1 MDMEFID
8 KLREKPA
15 VQKIEKFFPAI
26 AFLGG
31 FTWDSITLGQM
42 VYGTDILILL
52 AYYMGALI
60 LVILLS
66 AKLEHP
72 EGWTKE
78 RLQALAKA
86 QQKPVAAPKQ
96 ASAMV
101 QQPAKPVETAIQ
113 PQAKTIVDEEA
124 TPKAPERAP
133 EIDASEKNSDD
144 KPIIEESRF
153 KRAANF
159 IAQKTADRAKD
170 IASRAANEA
179 KEAAAKA
186 AQEAKEA
193 AALASA
199 KAKEAANR
207 AANEAKDAAVK
218 AKGAASKFAKNV
230 GYEST
235 AIPENAI
242 VVHHRFLDREWSEAW
257 KQRFTWAVQFCF
269 GGLFSALVVCY
280 FKSSG
285 SLASLLLVILLAI
298 LLVGNEFLQKKYES
312 FGVSLAFFCLLGTMF
327 MNFAIPHLVH
337 HIGFIWFFLS
347 TLLSFGMC
355 IFIWKISHRKK
366 TILIAPAIISIL
378 LVVAY
383 IMNWVPPVPLVLK
396 QKIACQNFDK
406 ASYSCD
412 IDDPNI
418 LQSIGL
424 QIPSV
429 HKVDSSEVY
438 FLASVYAPA
447 KLKAELEYLWY
458 YQDPKT
464 SKYKLTDRISSG
476 RMMINGGRESGFR
489 TYTRK
494 KNIPAGKYR
503 VEVAY
508 KNGAVIGSGT
518 FEVFNEAPKDG
529 FVRDTLR

>member
-1 MDMEFID
+1 MGMQFVE

-15 VQKIEKFFPAI
+15 VQKLEKFFPAI

-31 FTWDSITLGQM
+31 FAWDSITLGQM
-42 VYGTDILILL
+42 VYGSDILILL
-52 AYYMGALI
+52 AYYTGALI

-66 AKLEHP
+66 AQLEHP
-72 EGWTKE
+72 EGWTTE

-86 QQKPVAAPKQ
+86 QAKPKPAAVAPK
-96 ASAMV
+96 ATKVAPSPAEEKSESAE
-101 QQPAKPVETAIQ
+101 PV
-113 PQAKTIVDEEA
+113 
-124 TPKAPERAP
+124 
-133 EIDASEKNSDD
+133 SEDSVSENPDVK
-144 KPIIEESRF
+144 IEESRF
-153 KRAANF
+153 RRAAAF
-159 IAQKTADRAKD
+159 IAEKTPARAKE
-170 IASRAANEA
+170 AANRAALEA
-179 KEAAAKA
+179 KEATAK
-186 AQEAKEA
+186 A

-199 KAKEAANR
+199 KAKEAASR
-207 AANEAKDAAVK
+207 AAIEAKDAAVK
-218 AKGAASKFAKNV
+218 AKGAATKFAKNV

-242 VVHHRFLDREWSEAW
+242 VVRHRFLDREWCETW
-257 KQRFTWAVQFCF
+257 KQRFTWAVQFFF

-285 SLASLLLVILLAI
+285 SLASFLLVILLAI

-337 HIGFIWFFLS
+337 RIGFIWFLIS
-347 TLLSFGMC
+347 TVLSFGLC
-355 IFIWKISHRKK
+355 LFIWKISHRKK
-366 TILIAPAIISIL
+366 SILVAPALISIFL
-378 LVVAY
+378 IVAY

-412 IDDPNI
+412 VDDPSL
-418 LQSIGL
+418 LQMIGL
-424 QIPSV
+424 KIPSV
-429 HKVDSSEVY
+429 HRVDSSEVY
-438 FLASVYAPA
+438 FLTSVYAPA

-464 SKYKLTDRISSG
+464 GKYMLTDRISSG

-489 TYTRK
+489 TFTRK
-494 KNIPAGKYR
+494 KNTPPGKYR

-518 FEVFNEAPKDG
+518 FEVFGEPPEDG

>member
-1 MDMEFID
+1 MEFVN

-15 VQKIEKFFPAI
+15 VKKIEKFFPAI

-31 FTWDSITLGQM
+31 FAWDSITLGQM
-42 VYGTDILILL
+42 VYGSDILILL
-52 AYYMGALI
+52 AYYTGALI

-66 AKLEHP
+66 AQLEHP
-72 EGWTKE
+72 EGWTTE
-78 RLQALAKA
+78 RLQALAEA
-86 QQKPVAAPKQ
+86 QAKPKQ
-96 ASAMV
+96 NTSAATT
-101 QQPAKPVETAIQ
+101 PPKTHAPVETA
-113 PQAKTIVDEEA
+113 V
-124 TPKAPERAP
+124 
-133 EIDASEKNSDD
+133 
-144 KPIIEESRF
+144 ESKF
-153 KRAANF
+153 K
-159 IAQKTADRAKD
+159 K
-170 IASRAANEA
+170 
-179 KEAAAKA
+179 
-186 AQEAKEA
+186 A
-193 AALASA
+193 AALLAEKAPA

-218 AKGAASKFAKNV
+218 AKDAASKFAKNV

-242 VVHHRFLDREWSEAW
+242 VVRHRFLDREWSETW

-285 SLASLLLVILLAI
+285 SLASFLLVILLAI

-337 HIGFIWFFLS
+337 RIGFIWFFLS

-355 IFIWKISHRKK
+355 MFIWKISHRKK
-366 TILIAPAIISIL
+366 SILVAPALISIL

-406 ASYSCD
+406 ATYTCD

-418 LQSIGL
+418 FQSIGL

-438 FLASVYAPA
+438 FLASIYAPA

-458 YQDPKT
+458 YQDPQT
-464 SKYKLTDRISSG
+464 GKYKLTDRISSG
-476 RMMINGGRESGFR
+476 RMTLNGGRESGFR
-489 TYTRK
+489 TFTRK
-494 KNIPAGKYR
+494 KNTPPGKYR

-518 FEVFNEAPKDG
+518 FEVFGEPPEDG

>member
-1 MDMEFID
+1 MEFVN

-15 VQKIEKFFPAI
+15 VKKIEKFFPAI

-31 FTWDSITLGQM
+31 FAWDSITLGQM
-42 VYGTDILILL
+42 VYGSDILILL
-52 AYYMGALI
+52 AYYTGALI

-66 AKLEHP
+66 AQLEHP

-78 RLQALAKA
+78 RLQALAEA
-86 QQKPVAAPKQ
+86 QAKPKQ
-96 ASAMV
+96 NTSSATTPPKTHA
-101 QQPAKPVETAIQ
+101 PAETAG
-113 PQAKTIVDEEA
+113 
-124 TPKAPERAP
+124 
-133 EIDASEKNSDD
+133 
-144 KPIIEESRF
+144 ESKF
-153 KRAANF
+153 K
-159 IAQKTADRAKD
+159 K
-170 IASRAANEA
+170 
-179 KEAAAKA
+179 
-186 AQEAKEA
+186 A
-193 AALASA
+193 AALLAEKAPA
-199 KAKEAANR
+199 KAIEAANR
-207 AANEAKDAAVK
+207 AAQEAKDAAAKASAQAKDAAVK
-218 AKGAASKFAKNV
+218 AKDAASKFAKNV

-235 AIPENAI
+235 AIPENAL
-242 VVHHRFLDREWSEAW
+242 VVRHRFLDREWSETW

-285 SLASLLLVILLAI
+285 SLASFLLVILLAI

-337 HIGFIWFFLS
+337 RIGFIWFFLS

-355 IFIWKISHRKK
+355 MFIWKISHRKK
-366 TILIAPAIISIL
+366 SILVAPALISIL

-406 ASYSCD
+406 ATYTCD

-418 LQSIGL
+418 FQSIGL

-438 FLASVYAPA
+438 FLASIYAPA

-458 YQDPKT
+458 YQDPQT
-464 SKYKLTDRISSG
+464 GKYKLTDRISSG
-476 RMMINGGRESGFR
+476 RMTLNGGRESGFR
-489 TYTRK
+489 TFTRK
-494 KNIPAGKYR
+494 KNTPPGKYR

-518 FEVFNEAPKDG
+518 FEVFGEPPEDG

>member
-1 MDMEFID
+1 MEFVN

-15 VQKIEKFFPAI
+15 VQRLEKFFPAI

-31 FTWDSITLGQM
+31 FAWDSITLGQM
-42 VYGTDILILL
+42 VYGSDILILL
-52 AYYMGALI
+52 AYYTGALI

-66 AKLEHP
+66 AQLEHP

-78 RLQALAKA
+78 RLQALAEA
-86 QQKPVAAPKQ
+86 QAKPKQ
-96 ASAMV
+96 NTSSATTPPKTHA
-101 QQPAKPVETAIQ
+101 PAETA
-113 PQAKTIVDEEA
+113 V
-124 TPKAPERAP
+124 
-133 EIDASEKNSDD
+133 
-144 KPIIEESRF
+144 ESKF
-153 KRAANF
+153 K
-159 IAQKTADRAKD
+159 K
-170 IASRAANEA
+170 
-179 KEAAAKA
+179 
-186 AQEAKEA
+186 A
-193 AALASA
+193 AALLAEKAPA
-199 KAKEAANR
+199 KAIEAANR
-207 AANEAKDAAVK
+207 AAQEAKDAAAKASAQAKDAAVK
-218 AKGAASKFAKNV
+218 AKDAASKFAKNV

-242 VVHHRFLDREWSEAW
+242 VVRHRFLDREWSETW

-285 SLASLLLVILLAI
+285 SLASFLLVILLAI

-337 HIGFIWFFLS
+337 RIGFIWFFLS

-355 IFIWKISHRKK
+355 MFIWKISHRKK
-366 TILIAPAIISIL
+366 SILVAPALISIL

-406 ASYSCD
+406 ATYTCD

-418 LQSIGL
+418 FQSIGL

-438 FLASVYAPA
+438 FLASIYAPA

-458 YQDPKT
+458 YQDPQT
-464 SKYKLTDRISSG
+464 GKYKLTDRISSG
-476 RMMINGGRESGFR
+476 RMTLNGGRESGFR
-489 TYTRK
+489 TFTRK
-494 KNIPAGKYR
+494 KNTPPGKYR

-518 FEVFNEAPKDG
+518 FEVFGEPPEDG

>member
-1 MDMEFID
+1 MGMEFVD
-8 KLREKPA
+8 KLRAKPS

-52 AYYMGALI
+52 AYYTGALI
-60 LVILLS
+60 LVLLLS
-66 AKLEHP
+66 AQLEHP

-78 RLQALAKA
+78 RLQALAKN
-86 QQKPVAAPKQ
+86 QQRPAPKPAAP
-96 ASAMV
+96 AAA
-101 QQPAKPVETAIQ
+101 AKPAEPVVEKKIDEV
-113 PQAKTIVDEEA
+113 PVEKPEEVPEEA
-124 TPKAPERAP
+124 PKIKTEV
-133 EIDASEKNSDD
+133 
-144 KPIIEESRF
+144 SRF
-153 KRAANF
+153 KRAAHF
-159 IAQKTADRAKD
+159 IAQKTPTR
-170 IASRAANEA
+170 A
-179 KEAAAKA
+179 KEAAAK
-186 AQEAKEA
+186 A

-207 AANEAKDAAVK
+207 AKVEAKEAATKAAAKASAQAKDAAVK
-218 AKGAASKFAKNV
+218 AKGAATKFAKNV

-242 VVHHRFLDREWSEAW
+242 VVNHRFLDREWSEAW

-285 SLASLLLVILLAI
+285 SLASFLLVILLAI

-337 HIGFIWFFLS
+337 RIGFIWFFLS
-347 TLLSFGMC
+347 TLLSFGLC
-355 IFIWKISHRKK
+355 VLIWKLSHRKK
-366 TILIAPAIISIL
+366 SILIAPAAISIL

-412 IDDPNI
+412 IDDPSL

-458 YQDPKT
+458 YQDPQT
-464 SKYKLTDRISSG
+464 GRYKLTDRISSG
-476 RMMINGGRESGFR
+476 RMIINGGRESGFR
-489 TYTRK
+489 TFTRK
-494 KNIPAGKYR
+494 KNTPPGKYR

-518 FEVFNEAPKDG
+518 FEVIKESPEDG

>member
-1 MDMEFID
+1 MEFVN

-15 VQKIEKFFPAI
+15 VKKIEKFFPAI

-31 FTWDSITLGQM
+31 FAWDSITLGQM
-42 VYGTDILILL
+42 VYGSDILILL
-52 AYYMGALI
+52 AYYTGALI

-66 AKLEHP
+66 AQLEHP
-72 EGWTKE
+72 EGWTTE
-78 RLQALAKA
+78 RLQALAEA
-86 QQKPVAAPKQ
+86 QAKPKQ
-96 ASAMV
+96 NTSAATT
-101 QQPAKPVETAIQ
+101 PPKTHAPVETA
-113 PQAKTIVDEEA
+113 V
-124 TPKAPERAP
+124 
-133 EIDASEKNSDD
+133 
-144 KPIIEESRF
+144 ESKF
-153 KRAANF
+153 K
-159 IAQKTADRAKD
+159 K
-170 IASRAANEA
+170 
-179 KEAAAKA
+179 
-186 AQEAKEA
+186 A
-193 AALASA
+193 AALLAEKAPA
-199 KAKEAANR
+199 KAIEAANR
-207 AANEAKDAAVK
+207 AAQEAKDAAAKASAQAKDAAVK
-218 AKGAASKFAKNV
+218 AKDAASKFAKNV

-242 VVHHRFLDREWSEAW
+242 VVRHRFLDREWSETW
-257 KQRFTWAVQFCF
+257 KQRFTWAVQFCL

-285 SLASLLLVILLAI
+285 SLASFLLVILLAI

-337 HIGFIWFFLS
+337 RIGFIWFFLS

-355 IFIWKISHRKK
+355 MFIWKISHRKK
-366 TILIAPAIISIL
+366 SILVAPALISIL

-406 ASYSCD
+406 ATYTCD
-412 IDDPNI
+412 IDDPNVF
-418 LQSIGL
+418 QSIGL

-438 FLASVYAPA
+438 FLASIYAPA

-458 YQDPKT
+458 YQDPQT
-464 SKYKLTDRISSG
+464 GKYKLTDRISSG
-476 RMMINGGRESGFR
+476 RMTLNGGRESGFR
-489 TYTRK
+489 TFTRK
-494 KNIPAGKYR
+494 KNTPPGKYR

-518 FEVFNEAPKDG
+518 FEVFGEPPEDG

>member
-1 MDMEFID
+1 MQFVD

-15 VQKIEKFFPAI
+15 VQKLEKFFPAI

-31 FTWDSITLGQM
+31 FAWDSITLGQM

-52 AYYMGALI
+52 AYYTGALI

-66 AKLEHP
+66 AQLEHP

-78 RLQALAKA
+78 RLQALADA
-86 QQKPVAAPKQ
+86 QAKSKPAPK
-96 ASAMV
+96 APPA
-101 QQPAKPVETAIQ
+101 PKAAKPVVEKSVT
-113 PQAKTIVDEEA
+113 EEP
-124 TPKAPERAP
+124 TVNP
-133 EIDASEKNSDD
+133 EIKTA
-144 KPIIEESRF
+144 ESRF
-153 KRAANF
+153 RRAAAF
-159 IAQKTADRAKD
+159 IAEKTPVRAKE
-170 IASRAANEA
+170 AANRAALEA
-179 KEAAAKA
+179 KEATAK
-186 AQEAKEA
+186 A

-199 KAKEAANR
+199 KAKEAASR
-207 AANEAKDAAVK
+207 AAIEAKDAAVK
-218 AKGAASKFAKNV
+218 AKGAATKFAKNV

-242 VVHHRFLDREWSEAW
+242 VVRHRFLDREWSETW
-257 KQRFTWAVQFCF
+257 KQRFTWAVQFFF

-285 SLASLLLVILLAI
+285 SLASFLLVILLAI

-337 HIGFIWFFLS
+337 RIGFIWFLIS
-347 TLLSFGMC
+347 TVLSFGLC
-355 IFIWKISHRKK
+355 LFIWKISHRKK
-366 TILIAPAIISIL
+366 SILVAPALISIFL
-378 LVVAY
+378 IVAY

-412 IDDPNI
+412 VDDPSL
-418 LQSIGL
+418 LQMIGL
-424 QIPSV
+424 KIPSV
-429 HKVDSSEVY
+429 HRVDSSEVY
-438 FLASVYAPA
+438 FLTSVYAPA

-464 SKYKLTDRISSG
+464 GKYMLTDRISSG

-489 TYTRK
+489 TFTRK
-494 KNIPAGKYR
+494 KNTPPGKYR
-503 VEVAY
+503 VEIAY

-518 FEVFNEAPKDG
+518 FEVFGEPPEDG

>member
-1 MDMEFID
+1 MEFVN

-15 VQKIEKFFPAI
+15 VKKIEKFFPAI

-31 FTWDSITLGQM
+31 FAWDSITLGQM
-42 VYGTDILILL
+42 VYGSDILILL
-52 AYYMGALI
+52 AYYTGALI

-66 AKLEHP
+66 AQLEHP
-72 EGWTKE
+72 EGWTTE
-78 RLQALAKA
+78 RLQALAEA
-86 QQKPVAAPKQ
+86 QAKPKQ
-96 ASAMV
+96 NTSAATT
-101 QQPAKPVETAIQ
+101 PPKTHAPVETA
-113 PQAKTIVDEEA
+113 V
-124 TPKAPERAP
+124 
-133 EIDASEKNSDD
+133 
-144 KPIIEESRF
+144 ESKF
-153 KRAANF
+153 K
-159 IAQKTADRAKD
+159 K
-170 IASRAANEA
+170 
-179 KEAAAKA
+179 
-186 AQEAKEA
+186 A
-193 AALASA
+193 AALLAEKAPA
-199 KAKEAANR
+199 KAIEAANR
-207 AANEAKDAAVK
+207 AAQEAKDAAAKASAQAKDAAVK
-218 AKGAASKFAKNV
+218 AKDAASKFAKNV

-242 VVHHRFLDREWSEAW
+242 VVRHRFLDREWSETW

-285 SLASLLLVILLAI
+285 SLASFLLVILLAI

-337 HIGFIWFFLS
+337 RIGFIWFFLS

-355 IFIWKISHRKK
+355 MFIWKISHRKK
-366 TILIAPAIISIL
+366 SILVAPALISIL

-406 ASYSCD
+406 ATYTCD

-418 LQSIGL
+418 FQSIGL

-438 FLASVYAPA
+438 FLASIYAPA

-458 YQDPKT
+458 YQDPQT
-464 SKYKLTDRISSG
+464 GKYKLTDRISSG
-476 RMMINGGRESGFR
+476 RMTLNGGRESGFR
-489 TYTRK
+489 TFTRK
-494 KNIPAGKYR
+494 KNTPPGKYR

-518 FEVFNEAPKDG
+518 FEVFGEPPEDS

>member
-1 MDMEFID
+1 MEFVN

-15 VQKIEKFFPAI
+15 VKKIEKFFPAI

-31 FTWDSITLGQM
+31 FAWDSITLGQM
-42 VYGTDILILL
+42 VYGSDILILL
-52 AYYMGALI
+52 AYYTGALI

-66 AKLEHP
+66 AQLEHP
-72 EGWTKE
+72 EGWTTE
-78 RLQALAKA
+78 RLQALAEA
-86 QQKPVAAPKQ
+86 QAKPKQ
-96 ASAMV
+96 NTSAATT
-101 QQPAKPVETAIQ
+101 PPKTHAPVETA
-113 PQAKTIVDEEA
+113 V
-124 TPKAPERAP
+124 
-133 EIDASEKNSDD
+133 
-144 KPIIEESRF
+144 ESKF
-153 KRAANF
+153 K
-159 IAQKTADRAKD
+159 K
-170 IASRAANEA
+170 
-179 KEAAAKA
+179 
-186 AQEAKEA
+186 A
-193 AALASA
+193 AALLAEKAPA
-199 KAKEAANR
+199 KAIEAANR
-207 AANEAKDAAVK
+207 AAQEAKDAAAKASAQAKDAAVK
-218 AKGAASKFAKNV
+218 AKDAASKFAKNV

-242 VVHHRFLDREWSEAW
+242 VVHHRFLDREWSETW

-285 SLASLLLVILLAI
+285 SLASFLLVILLAI

-337 HIGFIWFFLS
+337 RIGFIWFFLS

-355 IFIWKISHRKK
+355 MFIWKISHRKK
-366 TILIAPAIISIL
+366 SILVAPALISIL

-406 ASYSCD
+406 ATYTCD

-418 LQSIGL
+418 FQSIGL

-438 FLASVYAPA
+438 FLASIYAPA

-458 YQDPKT
+458 YQDPQT
-464 SKYKLTDRISSG
+464 GKYKLTDRISSG
-476 RMMINGGRESGFR
+476 RMTLNGGRESGFR
-489 TYTRK
+489 TFTRK
-494 KNIPAGKYR
+494 KNTPPGKYR

-518 FEVFNEAPKDG
+518 FEVFGEPPEGG

>member
-1 MDMEFID
+1 MEFVN

-15 VQKIEKFFPAI
+15 VKKFEKFFPAI

-31 FTWDSITLGQM
+31 FAWDSITLGQM
-42 VYGTDILILL
+42 VYESDILILL
-52 AYYMGALI
+52 AYYTGALI

-66 AKLEHP
+66 AQLEHP
-72 EGWTKE
+72 EGWTTE
-78 RLQALAKA
+78 RLQALAEA
-86 QQKPVAAPKQ
+86 QAKPKQ
-96 ASAMV
+96 NTSSATTPPKTLA
-101 QQPAKPVETAIQ
+101 PAETAI
-113 PQAKTIVDEEA
+113 
-124 TPKAPERAP
+124 
-133 EIDASEKNSDD
+133 
-144 KPIIEESRF
+144 ESKF
-153 KRAANF
+153 K
-159 IAQKTADRAKD
+159 K
-170 IASRAANEA
+170 
-179 KEAAAKA
+179 
-186 AQEAKEA
+186 A
-193 AALASA
+193 AALLAEKAPA
-199 KAKEAANR
+199 KAIEAANR
-207 AANEAKDAAVK
+207 AAQEAKDAAAKASAQAKDAAVK
-218 AKGAASKFAKNV
+218 AKDAASKFAKNV

-242 VVHHRFLDREWSEAW
+242 VVRHRFLDREWSETW

-285 SLASLLLVILLAI
+285 SLASFLLVILLAI

-337 HIGFIWFFLS
+337 RIGFIWFFLS
-347 TLLSFGMC
+347 TLLSFGICM
-355 IFIWKISHRKK
+355 FIWKISHRKK
-366 TILIAPAIISIL
+366 SILVAPALISIL

-406 ASYSCD
+406 ATYTCD

-418 LQSIGL
+418 FQSIGL

-438 FLASVYAPA
+438 FLASIYAPA

-458 YQDPKT
+458 YQDPQT
-464 SKYKLTDRISSG
+464 GKYKLTDRISSG
-476 RMMINGGRESGFR
+476 RMTLNGGRESGFR
-489 TYTRK
+489 TFTRK
-494 KNIPAGKYR
+494 KNTPPGKYR

-518 FEVFNEAPKDG
+518 FAVFGEPPEDG

>member
-1 MDMEFID
+1 MDMQFID

-52 AYYMGALI
+52 AYYTGALI

-66 AKLEHP
+66 AQLEHP

-86 QQKPVAAPKQ
+86 QQKPAPAQKQTAA
-96 ASAMV
+96 
-101 QQPAKPVETAIQ
+101 PAKPAEHPAKPAESVVENSVT
-113 PQAKTIVDEEA
+113 EESVA
-124 TPKAPERAP
+124 EP
-133 EIDASEKNSDD
+133 EIKT
-144 KPIIEESRF
+144 EESRF
-153 KRAANF
+153 RRAANF
-159 IAQKTADRAKD
+159 IAQKTPTR
-170 IASRAANEA
+170 A
-179 KEAAAKA
+179 KEAANRA

-193 AALASA
+193 TAKAAAIASA

-429 HKVDSSEVY
+429 HKMDSSEVY

-476 RMMINGGRESGFR
+476 RMVINGGRESGFR

-518 FEVFNEAPKDG
+518 FEVFNEPPKDG

>member
-1 MDMEFID
+1 MYFVGMEFVD
-8 KLREKPA
+8 KLRAKPS
-15 VQKIEKFFPAI
+15 VQKLEKFFPAI

-52 AYYMGALI
+52 AYYTGALI
-60 LVILLS
+60 LVLLLS
-66 AKLEHP
+66 AQLEHP

-78 RLQALAKA
+78 RLQALAKS
-86 QQKPVAAPKQ
+86 QQKQAPKVSAPVAEPAKKAESLQKVEPVAAKKNDEKQ
-96 ASAMV
+96 AST
-101 QQPAKPVETAIQ
+101 PEET
-113 PQAKTIVDEEA
+113 PETKTA
-124 TPKAPERAP
+124 
-133 EIDASEKNSDD
+133 
-144 KPIIEESRF
+144 ESRF
-153 KRAANF
+153 RRAANF
-159 IAQKTADRAKD
+159 IAQKTPAR
-170 IASRAANEA
+170 
-179 KEAAAKA
+179 
-186 AQEAKEA
+186 
-193 AALASA
+193 
-199 KAKEAANR
+199 AKEAANR
-207 AANEAKDAAVK
+207 AATEAMEAAAKAKAIATAKAKETANRAATEAKDAAVK

-242 VVHHRFLDREWSEAW
+242 VVNHRFLDREWSEAW

-285 SLASLLLVILLAI
+285 SLASFLLVILLAI

-337 HIGFIWFFLS
+337 RIGFIWFFLS
-347 TLLSFGMC
+347 TLISFGMC
-355 IFIWKISHRKK
+355 LFIWKMSHRKK
-366 TILIAPAIISIL
+366 TILIAPAIISVL

-412 IDDPNI
+412 ADAPTFM
-418 LQSIGL
+418 QSLGL
-424 QIPSV
+424 MIPTV
-429 HKVDSSEVY
+429 HRVDSSEVY
-438 FLASVYAPA
+438 FVTSVYAPA
-447 KLKAELEYLWY
+447 ELKAELEYLWY
-458 YQDPKT
+458 YQNPT
-464 SKYKLTDRISSG
+464 TGRYSLTDRISSS
-476 RMMINGGRESGFR
+476 RMTINGGRESGFR
-489 TYTRK
+489 TFTRK
-494 KNIPAGKYR
+494 KNTPPGKYR

-518 FEVFNEAPKDG
+518 FEVLSDVPENG

>member
-1 MDMEFID
+1 MQFVE

-15 VQKIEKFFPAI
+15 VQKLEKFFPAI

-31 FTWDSITLGQM
+31 FAWDSITLGQM

-52 AYYMGALI
+52 AYYTGALI

-66 AKLEHP
+66 AQLEHP

-86 QQKPVAAPKQ
+86 QQKPAPAQKQ
-96 ASAMV
+96 AVSPAKPAE
-101 QQPAKPVETAIQ
+101 QPAKPAEPVVENSVIEEPVAEPEEDSQ
-113 PQAKTIVDEEA
+113 VKT
-124 TPKAPERAP
+124 
-133 EIDASEKNSDD
+133 
-144 KPIIEESRF
+144 EESRF
-153 KRAANF
+153 RRAANF
-159 IAQKTADRAKD
+159 IAQKTPARAKEAANRAALEAKEATAKAAA
-170 IASRAANEA
+170 IASAKA

-186 AQEAKEA
+186 AAK
-193 AALASA
+193 ASA
-199 KAKEAANR
+199 Q
-207 AANEAKDAAVK
+207 AKDAAVK
-218 AKGAASKFAKNV
+218 ARGAATKFAKNV

-242 VVHHRFLDREWSEAW
+242 VVRHRFLDREWSETW
-257 KQRFTWAVQFCF
+257 KQRFTWAVQFFF

-285 SLASLLLVILLAI
+285 SLASFLLVILLAI

-337 HIGFIWFFLS
+337 RIGFIWFLIS
-347 TLLSFGMC
+347 TVLSFGLC
-355 IFIWKISHRKK
+355 LFIWKISHRKK
-366 TILIAPAIISIL
+366 SILVAPALISIFL
-378 LVVAY
+378 IVAY

-396 QKIACQNFDK
+396 QKLACQNFDK

-412 IDDPNI
+412 VDDPSL
-418 LQSIGL
+418 LQMVGL
-424 QIPSV
+424 KIPSV
-429 HKVDSSEVY
+429 HRVDSSEVY
-438 FLASVYAPA
+438 FLTSVYAPA

-464 SKYKLTDRISSG
+464 GKYSLTDRISSG

-489 TYTRK
+489 TFTRK
-494 KNIPAGKYR
+494 KNVPAGKYR
-503 VEVAY
+503 VEIAY

-518 FEVFNEAPKDG
+518 FEVFSEPPEDG

>member
-1 MDMEFID
+1 MQFVE

-15 VQKIEKFFPAI
+15 VQKLEKFFPAI

-31 FTWDSITLGQM
+31 FAWDSITLGQM
-42 VYGTDILILL
+42 VYGSDILILL
-52 AYYMGALI
+52 AYYTGALI

-66 AKLEHP
+66 AQLEHP
-72 EGWTKE
+72 EGWTTE

-86 QQKPVAAPKQ
+86 QAKPKPAAVAPK
-96 ASAMV
+96 ATKVAPSPAEEKSESAE
-101 QQPAKPVETAIQ
+101 PV
-113 PQAKTIVDEEA
+113 
-124 TPKAPERAP
+124 
-133 EIDASEKNSDD
+133 SEDSVSENPDVK
-144 KPIIEESRF
+144 IEESRF
-153 KRAANF
+153 RRAAAF
-159 IAQKTADRAKD
+159 IAEKTPARAKE
-170 IASRAANEA
+170 AANRAALEA
-179 KEAAAKA
+179 KEATAK
-186 AQEAKEA
+186 A

-199 KAKEAANR
+199 KAKEAASR
-207 AANEAKDAAVK
+207 AAIEAKDAAVK
-218 AKGAASKFAKNV
+218 AKGAATKFAKNV

-242 VVHHRFLDREWSEAW
+242 VVRHRFLDREWSETW
-257 KQRFTWAVQFCF
+257 KQRFTWAVQFFF

-285 SLASLLLVILLAI
+285 SLASFLLVILLAI

-337 HIGFIWFFLS
+337 RIGFIWFLIS
-347 TLLSFGMC
+347 TVLSFGLC
-355 IFIWKISHRKK
+355 LFIWKISHRKK
-366 TILIAPAIISIL
+366 SILVAPALISIFL
-378 LVVAY
+378 IVAY

-412 IDDPNI
+412 VDDPSL
-418 LQSIGL
+418 LQMIGL
-424 QIPSV
+424 KIPSV
-429 HKVDSSEVY
+429 HRVDSSEVY
-438 FLASVYAPA
+438 FLTSVYAPA

-464 SKYKLTDRISSG
+464 GKYMLTDRISSG

-489 TYTRK
+489 TFTRK
-494 KNIPAGKYR
+494 KNTPPGKYR
-503 VEVAY
+503 VEIAY

-518 FEVFNEAPKDG
+518 FEVFGEPPEDG

>member
-1 MDMEFID
+1 MGMQFVE

-15 VQKIEKFFPAI
+15 VQKLEKFFPAI

-31 FTWDSITLGQM
+31 FAWDSITLGQM
-42 VYGTDILILL
+42 VYGSDILILL
-52 AYYMGALI
+52 AYYTGALI

-66 AKLEHP
+66 AQLEHP
-72 EGWTKE
+72 EGWTTE

-86 QQKPVAAPKQ
+86 QAKPKPATVAPK
-96 ASAMV
+96 ATKVAPSPAEEKSESAE
-101 QQPAKPVETAIQ
+101 PV
-113 PQAKTIVDEEA
+113 
-124 TPKAPERAP
+124 
-133 EIDASEKNSDD
+133 SEDSVSENPDVK
-144 KPIIEESRF
+144 IEESRF
-153 KRAANF
+153 RRAAAF
-159 IAQKTADRAKD
+159 IAEKTPARAKE
-170 IASRAANEA
+170 AANRAALEA
-179 KEAAAKA
+179 KEATAK
-186 AQEAKEA
+186 A

-199 KAKEAANR
+199 KAKEAASR
-207 AANEAKDAAVK
+207 AAIEAKDAAVK
-218 AKGAASKFAKNV
+218 AKGAATKFAKNV

-242 VVHHRFLDREWSEAW
+242 VVRHRFLDREWSETW
-257 KQRFTWAVQFCF
+257 KQRFTWAVQFFF

-285 SLASLLLVILLAI
+285 SLASFLLVILLAI

-337 HIGFIWFFLS
+337 RIGFIWFLIS
-347 TLLSFGMC
+347 TVLSFGLC
-355 IFIWKISHRKK
+355 LFIWKISHRKK
-366 TILIAPAIISIL
+366 SILVAPALISIFL
-378 LVVAY
+378 IVAY

-412 IDDPNI
+412 VDDPSL
-418 LQSIGL
+418 LQMIGL
-424 QIPSV
+424 KIPSV
-429 HKVDSSEVY
+429 HRVDSSEVY
-438 FLASVYAPA
+438 FLTSVYAPA

-464 SKYKLTDRISSG
+464 GKYMLTDRISSG

-489 TYTRK
+489 TFTRK
-494 KNIPAGKYR
+494 KNTPPGKYR

-518 FEVFNEAPKDG
+518 FEVFGEPPEDG

>member
-1 MDMEFID
+1 MGMEFVN

-15 VQKIEKFFPAI
+15 VQKLEKFFPAI

-31 FTWDSITLGQM
+31 FAWDSITLGQM

-52 AYYMGALI
+52 AYYTGALI
-60 LVILLS
+60 LVLLLS
-66 AKLEHP
+66 AQLEHP
-72 EGWTKE
+72 EGWTPE
-78 RLQALAKA
+78 RLQALASA
-86 QQKPVAAPKQ
+86 QAKSKPAPK
-96 ASAMV
+96 ATPA
-101 QQPAKPVETAIQ
+101 PKAAKPAESVIEKTVENTIDESTIAESSDESAI
-113 PQAKTIVDEEA
+113 KT
-124 TPKAPERAP
+124 
-133 EIDASEKNSDD
+133 
-144 KPIIEESRF
+144 EESRF
-153 KRAANF
+153 RRAANF
-159 IAQKTADRAKD
+159 IAQKTPARAKE
-170 IASRAANEA
+170 AANRAALEA
-179 KEAAAKA
+179 KEATAK
-186 AQEAKEA
+186 A

-207 AANEAKDAAVK
+207 AAIEAKDAAVK
-218 AKGAASKFAKNV
+218 AKGAASKLAKNV

-242 VVHHRFLDREWSEAW
+242 VVRHRFLDREWSETW

-285 SLASLLLVILLAI
+285 SLASFLLVILLAI

-312 FGVSLAFFCLLGTMF
+312 FGISLAFFCLLGTMF

-337 HIGFIWFFLS
+337 RIGFIWFFLS

-355 IFIWKISHRKK
+355 LFIWKISHRKK
-366 TILIAPAIISIL
+366 SILVAPAIISIL

-406 ASYSCD
+406 ASFSCD
-412 IDDPNI
+412 IDDPSF
-418 LQSIGL
+418 LQMVGL
-424 QIPSV
+424 KIPSV
-429 HKVDSSEVY
+429 HHVDSSDVY

-458 YQDPKT
+458 YQNPST
-464 SKYKLTDRISSG
+464 GKYSLIDRISSS
-476 RMMINGGRESGFR
+476 RMTINGGRESGFR
-489 TYTRK
+489 TFTRK
-494 KNIPAGKYR
+494 KNVPPGKYR

-518 FEVFNEAPKDG
+518 FEVFDGASEDG

>member
-1 MDMEFID
+1 MEFVN

-15 VQKIEKFFPAI
+15 VKKIEKFFPAI

-31 FTWDSITLGQM
+31 FAWDSITLGQM
-42 VYGTDILILL
+42 VYGSDILILL
-52 AYYMGALI
+52 AYYTGALI

-66 AKLEHP
+66 AQLEHP
-72 EGWTKE
+72 EGWTTE
-78 RLQALAKA
+78 RLQALAEA
-86 QQKPVAAPKQ
+86 QAKPKQ
-96 ASAMV
+96 NTSSATT
-101 QQPAKPVETAIQ
+101 PPKTHAPVETAVESKFKK
-113 PQAKTIVDEEA
+113 AASLLAE
-124 TPKAPERAP
+124 KAP
-133 EIDASEKNSDD
+133 
-144 KPIIEESRF
+144 
-153 KRAANF
+153 
-159 IAQKTADRAKD
+159 
-170 IASRAANEA
+170 
-179 KEAAAKA
+179 AKA
-186 AQEAKEA
+186 I
-193 AALASA
+193 
-199 KAKEAANR
+199 EAANR
-207 AANEAKDAAVK
+207 AAQEAKDAAAKASAQAKDAAVK
-218 AKGAASKFAKNV
+218 AKDAASKFAKNV

-242 VVHHRFLDREWSEAW
+242 VVRHRFLDREWSETW

-285 SLASLLLVILLAI
+285 SLASFLLVILLAI

-337 HIGFIWFFLS
+337 RIGFIWFFLS

-355 IFIWKISHRKK
+355 MFIWKISHRKK
-366 TILIAPAIISIL
+366 SILVAPALISIL

-406 ASYSCD
+406 ATYTCD

-418 LQSIGL
+418 FQSIGL

-438 FLASVYAPA
+438 FLASIYAPA

-458 YQDPKT
+458 YQDPQT
-464 SKYKLTDRISSG
+464 GKYKLTDRISSG
-476 RMMINGGRESGFR
+476 RMTLNGGRELGFR
-489 TYTRK
+489 TFTRK
-494 KNIPAGKYR
+494 KNTPPGKYR

-518 FEVFNEAPKDG
+518 FEVFGEPPEDG

>member
-1 MDMEFID
+1 MEFVN

-15 VQKIEKFFPAI
+15 VKKIEKFFPAI

-31 FTWDSITLGQM
+31 FAWDSITLGQM
-42 VYGTDILILL
+42 VYGSDILILL
-52 AYYMGALI
+52 AYYTGALI

-66 AKLEHP
+66 AQLEHP
-72 EGWTKE
+72 EGWTTE
-78 RLQALAKA
+78 RLQALAEA
-86 QQKPVAAPKQ
+86 QAKPKQ
-96 ASAMV
+96 NTSSATTPPKTHA
-101 QQPAKPVETAIQ
+101 PAETA
-113 PQAKTIVDEEA
+113 V
-124 TPKAPERAP
+124 
-133 EIDASEKNSDD
+133 
-144 KPIIEESRF
+144 ESKF
-153 KRAANF
+153 K
-159 IAQKTADRAKD
+159 K
-170 IASRAANEA
+170 
-179 KEAAAKA
+179 
-186 AQEAKEA
+186 A
-193 AALASA
+193 AALLAEKAPA
-199 KAKEAANR
+199 KAIEAANR
-207 AANEAKDAAVK
+207 AAQEAKDAAAKASAQAKDAAVK
-218 AKGAASKFAKNV
+218 AKDAASKFAKNV

-242 VVHHRFLDREWSEAW
+242 VVRHRFLDREWSETW

-285 SLASLLLVILLAI
+285 SLASFLLVILLAI

-337 HIGFIWFFLS
+337 RIGFIWFFLS

-355 IFIWKISHRKK
+355 MFIWKISHRKK
-366 TILIAPAIISIL
+366 SILVAPALISIL

-406 ASYSCD
+406 ATYTCD

-418 LQSIGL
+418 FQSIGL

-438 FLASVYAPA
+438 FLASIYAPA

-458 YQDPKT
+458 YQDPQT
-464 SKYKLTDRISSG
+464 GKYKLTDRISSG
-476 RMMINGGRESGFR
+476 RMTLNGGRESGFR
-489 TYTRK
+489 TFTRK
-494 KNIPAGKYR
+494 KNTPPGKYR

-518 FEVFNEAPKDG
+518 FEVFGEPPEDG

>member
-1 MDMEFID
+1 MEFVN

-15 VQKIEKFFPAI
+15 VKKIEKFFPAI

-31 FTWDSITLGQM
+31 FAWDSITLGQM
-42 VYGTDILILL
+42 VYGSDILILL
-52 AYYMGALI
+52 AYYTGALI

-66 AKLEHP
+66 AQLEHP
-72 EGWTKE
+72 EGWTTE
-78 RLQALAKA
+78 RLQALAEA
-86 QQKPVAAPKQ
+86 QAKPKQ
-96 ASAMV
+96 NTSSATT
-101 QQPAKPVETAIQ
+101 PPKTHAPVETA
-113 PQAKTIVDEEA
+113 V
-124 TPKAPERAP
+124 
-133 EIDASEKNSDD
+133 
-144 KPIIEESRF
+144 ESKF
-153 KRAANF
+153 K
-159 IAQKTADRAKD
+159 K
-170 IASRAANEA
+170 
-179 KEAAAKA
+179 
-186 AQEAKEA
+186 A
-193 AALASA
+193 AALLAEKAPA
-199 KAKEAANR
+199 KAIEAANR
-207 AANEAKDAAVK
+207 AAQEAKDAAAKASAQAKDAAVK
-218 AKGAASKFAKNV
+218 AKDAASKFAKNV

-242 VVHHRFLDREWSEAW
+242 VVRHRFLDREWSETW

-285 SLASLLLVILLAI
+285 SLASFLLVILLAI

-337 HIGFIWFFLS
+337 RIGFIWFFLS

-355 IFIWKISHRKK
+355 MFIWKISHRKK
-366 TILIAPAIISIL
+366 SILVAPALISIL

-406 ASYSCD
+406 ATYTCD
-412 IDDPNI
+412 IDDPNVF
-418 LQSIGL
+418 QSIGL

-438 FLASVYAPA
+438 FLASIYAPA

-458 YQDPKT
+458 YQDPQT
-464 SKYKLTDRISSG
+464 GKYKLTDRISSG
-476 RMMINGGRESGFR
+476 RMTLNGGRESGFR
-489 TYTRK
+489 TFTRK
-494 KNIPAGKYR
+494 KNTPPGKYR

-518 FEVFNEAPKDG
+518 FEVFGEPPENG

>member
-1 MDMEFID
+1 MEFVN

-15 VQKIEKFFPAI
+15 VKKIEKFFPAI

-31 FTWDSITLGQM
+31 FAWDSITLGQM
-42 VYGTDILILL
+42 VYGSDILILL
-52 AYYMGALI
+52 AYYTGALI

-66 AKLEHP
+66 AQLEHP
-72 EGWTKE
+72 EGWTTE
-78 RLQALAKA
+78 RLQALAEA
-86 QQKPVAAPKQ
+86 QAKPKQ
-96 ASAMV
+96 NTSSATTPPKTHA
-101 QQPAKPVETAIQ
+101 PAETA
-113 PQAKTIVDEEA
+113 V
-124 TPKAPERAP
+124 
-133 EIDASEKNSDD
+133 
-144 KPIIEESRF
+144 ESKF
-153 KRAANF
+153 K
-159 IAQKTADRAKD
+159 K
-170 IASRAANEA
+170 
-179 KEAAAKA
+179 
-186 AQEAKEA
+186 A
-193 AALASA
+193 AALLAEKAPA
-199 KAKEAANR
+199 KAIEAANR
-207 AANEAKDAAVK
+207 AAQEAKDAAAKASAQAKDAAVK
-218 AKGAASKFAKNV
+218 AKDAASKFAKNV

-242 VVHHRFLDREWSEAW
+242 VVRHRFLDREWSETW
-257 KQRFTWAVQFCF
+257 KQRFTWAVQFSF

-285 SLASLLLVILLAI
+285 SLASFLLVILLAI

-337 HIGFIWFFLS
+337 RIGFIWFFLS

-355 IFIWKISHRKK
+355 MFIWKISHRKK
-366 TILIAPAIISIL
+366 SILVAPALISIL

-406 ASYSCD
+406 ATYTCD

-418 LQSIGL
+418 FQSIGL

-438 FLASVYAPA
+438 FLASIYAPA

-458 YQDPKT
+458 YQDPQT
-464 SKYKLTDRISSG
+464 GKYKLTDRISSG
-476 RMMINGGRESGFR
+476 RMTLNGGRESGFR
-489 TYTRK
+489 TFTRK
-494 KNIPAGKYR
+494 KNTPPGKYR

-518 FEVFNEAPKDG
+518 FEVFGEPPEGG